1 MQYNYSFE
9 VASLLFMLLIFV
21 HFMAVRQFP
30 TAKTRVFRILLIV
43 CIGECVFNVLSS
55 IGLANAGVVPQI
67 VNEILAFVFFA
78 FEGFSSLMIYKYTV
92 VISELDQ
99 EQKKWAVLAGM
110 IPAAFFYVFLLL
122 TPFIGF
128 YYYFQ
133 DGVYHQGR
141 GASFG
146 YFYLMLFFALNLAML
161 IARRK
166 VINMREKNIIYFY
179 SIAAFIAII
188 VQYCHR
194 EILLSSFGNTVI
206 IIMVYLSLQNPNDF
220 LDTVTGIGNE
230 AALELQLKDA
240 LMRYQEGTVVI
251 VRIRQYQQMGIL
263 FGTENFN
270 MLMAE
275 LGQYFSH
282 LGGKFHVFRSDA
294 DTFAIMTDKDR
305 YQEIV
310 KTIEERFSEE
320 WKIEENHILLDY
332 AVMIMHYPKDF
343 KTIPEFFGIK
353 SYLSSVASG
362 NAGKESVIE
371 TNEQMIEGYYRQNK
385 IEMILERAL
394 RERSIQV
401 YYQPIYSLQE
411 KRIVSLE
418 ALSRLFD
425 EELGYIPPAEFIP
438 IAEKNGDIIRIG
450 EIVLEE
456 CCKFLSKHVLSNMSL
471 GIRSIQVN
479 ISVAQCMQQNLKEAI
494 MPILQQY
501 YIPSSM
507 IVLELTES
515 TAINAPALMEHH
527 MKELGNA
534 GISFALDDY
543 GTGNSNCSY
552 LVHFPF
558 REVKIDKEMTWAYF
572 NNETARIVI
581 GNEIRTMQ
589 KLGIPMV
596 VEGVEKLEQ
605 SEEMERLGVEYIQ
618 GYYYGKPLPEM
629 ECLRYIRN
637 FNSAPEDYGR

>member
-1 MQYNYSFE
+1 MQFNYSFE

-30 TAKTRVFRILLIV
+30 TAKTRVFRTLLIV

-78 FEGFSSLMIYKYTV
+78 FEGLSSLMIYKYTV

-141 GASFG
+141 GANFG
-146 YFYLMLFFALNLAML
+146 YFYVMLFFALNLAML

-179 SIAAFIAII
+179 TTAAFVAII

-206 IIMVYLSLQNPNDF
+206 IIMVYLSMQNPNDF

-251 VRIRQYQQMGIL
+251 VRIRQYQQMGML

-275 LGQYFSH
+275 LGQYFFH

-371 TNEQMIEGYYRQNK
+371 TDEQMIEGYYRQNK

-494 MPILQQY
+494 LPILQKY
-501 YIPSSM
+501 HIPSSM

-581 GNEIRTMQ
+581 GNEIKTMQ

>member
-1 MQYNYSFE
+1 
-9 VASLLFMLLIFV
+9 
-21 HFMAVRQFP
+21 MAVRQFP
-30 TAKTRVFRILLIV
+30 TAKTRVFRTLLIV

-78 FEGFSSLMIYKYTV
+78 FEGLSSLMIYKYTV

-99 EQKKWAVLAGM
+99 TQKKWAVLAGM

-141 GASFG
+141 GANFG
-146 YFYLMLFFALNLAML
+146 YFYVALFFALNFSML

-166 VINMREKNIIYFY
+166 IINMREKNIIFFY
-179 SIAAFIAII
+179 TTAAFVAII

-206 IIMVYLSLQNPNDF
+206 IIMVYLSMQNPNDY

-230 AALELQLKDA
+230 AALELQLKDE
-240 LMRYQEGTVVI
+240 LMRNHEGTVI
-251 VRIRQYQQMGIL
+251 IIRIRQYQQMGML
-263 FGTENFN
+263 FGAENCN

-275 LGQYFSH
+275 LGQYFFH

-294 DTFAIMTDKDR
+294 DTFVVMTDKDR
-305 YQEIV
+305 YQEMV
-310 KTIEERFSEE
+310 KSVEGRFSEE
-320 WKIEENHILLDY
+320 WKIEENHILLDHT
-332 AVMIMHYPKDF
+332 VMIMHYPKDF
-343 KTIPEFFGIK
+343 TTIPEFFGIR

-362 NAGKESVIE
+362 NVRKEPVIE
-371 TNEQMIEGYYRQNK
+371 TDAQMIEGYYRQNQ
-385 IEMILERAL
+385 IEMILESAL

-401 YYQPIYSLQE
+401 YYQPIYSLKE

-418 ALSRLFD
+418 ALARLFD
-425 EELGYIPPAEFIP
+425 GELGYIPPAEFIP

-471 GIRSIQVN
+471 GIRSIQIN

-494 MPILQQY
+494 LPILQKY
-501 YIPSSM
+501 HIPTSM

-527 MKELGNA
+527 MKELGDA
-534 GISFALDDY
+534 GISFAMDDY
-543 GTGNSNCSY
+543 GTGSANCSY
-552 LVHFPF
+552 LMRFPS
-558 REVKIDKEMTWAYF
+558 RK
-572 NNETARIVI
+572 
-581 GNEIRTMQ
+581 
-589 KLGIPMV
+589 
-596 VEGVEKLEQ
+596 
-605 SEEMERLGVEYIQ
+605 
-618 GYYYGKPLPEM
+618 
-629 ECLRYIRN
+629 
-637 FNSAPEDYGR
+637 

>member
-1 MQYNYSFE
+1 
-9 VASLLFMLLIFV
+9 
-21 HFMAVRQFP
+21 MAVRQFP
-30 TAKTRVFRILLIV
+30 TAKTRVFRTLLIV

-78 FEGFSSLMIYKYTV
+78 FEGLSLLMIYKYTV

-99 EQKKWAVLAGM
+99 KQKKWAVLAGM

-141 GASFG
+141 GANFG
-146 YFYLMLFFALNLAML
+146 YFYVALFFTLNFSML

-166 VINMREKNIIYFY
+166 IINMREKNIIFFY
-179 SIAAFIAII
+179 TTAAFVAII

-206 IIMVYLSLQNPNDF
+206 IIMVYLSMQNPNDF

-251 VRIRQYQQMGIL
+251 VRIRQYQQMGML

-275 LGQYFSH
+275 LGQYFFH

-371 TNEQMIEGYYRQNK
+371 TDEQMIEGYYRQNK

-401 YYQPIYSLQE
+401 YYQPIYSLRE

-456 CCKFLSKHVLSNMSL
+456 CCKFLSRHVLSNMSL

-501 YIPSSM
+501 HIPSSM

-581 GNEIRTMQ
+581 GNEIKTMQ

>member
-1 MQYNYSFE
+1 
-9 VASLLFMLLIFV
+9 
-21 HFMAVRQFP
+21 MAVRQFP
-30 TAKTRVFRILLIV
+30 TAKTRVFGTLLIV
-43 CIGECVFNVLSS
+43 CIGESVFNILSS

-78 FEGFSSLMIYKYTV
+78 FEGLSSLMIYKYTV

-99 EQKKWAVLAGM
+99 TQKKWAVLAGM

-141 GASFG
+141 GANLG
-146 YFYLMLFFALNLAML
+146 YFYVALFFALNLSML

-166 VINMREKNIIYFY
+166 VINMREKNIIFFY
-179 SIAAFIAII
+179 TTAAFIAII

-194 EILLSSFGNTVI
+194 EILLSSFGNAVI
-206 IIMVYLSLQNPNDF
+206 IIMVYLSMQNPNDF

-251 VRIRQYQQMGIL
+251 VRIRQYQQMGML

-275 LGQYFSH
+275 LGQYFFH

-371 TNEQMIEGYYRQNK
+371 TDEQMIEGYYRQNK

-494 MPILQQY
+494 LPILQKY
-501 YIPSSM
+501 HIPSSM
-507 IVLELTES
+507 IVLEMTES

-534 GISFALDDY
+534 GISFAMDDY
-543 GTGNSNCSY
+543 GTGNANCSY
-552 LVHFPF
+552 LVRFPF

-581 GNEIRTMQ
+581 GNEIKTMQ

>member
-1 MQYNYSFE
+1 
-9 VASLLFMLLIFV
+9 
-21 HFMAVRQFP
+21 MAVRQFP
-30 TAKTRVFRILLIV
+30 TAKTRVFRTLLIV

-78 FEGFSSLMIYKYTV
+78 FEGLSLLMIYKYTV

-99 EQKKWAVLAGM
+99 KQKKWAVLAGM

-141 GASFG
+141 GANFG
-146 YFYLMLFFALNLAML
+146 YFYVALFFALNFSML

-166 VINMREKNIIYFY
+166 IINMREKNIIFFY
-179 SIAAFIAII
+179 TTAAFVAII

-206 IIMVYLSLQNPNDF
+206 IIMVYLSMQNPNDF

-251 VRIRQYQQMGIL
+251 VRIRQYQQMGML

-275 LGQYFSH
+275 LGQYFFH

-371 TNEQMIEGYYRQNK
+371 TDEQMIEGYYRQNK

-456 CCKFLSKHVLSNMSL
+456 CCKFLSRHVLSNMSL

-494 MPILQQY
+494 LPILQQY
-501 YIPSSM
+501 HIPSSM

-581 GNEIRTMQ
+581 GNEIKTMQ

>member
-1 MQYNYSFE
+1 MQFNYSFE

-30 TAKTRVFRILLIV
+30 TAKTRVFRTLLIV

-78 FEGFSSLMIYKYTV
+78 FEGLSSLMIYKYTV

-99 EQKKWAVLAGM
+99 EQKKWVVLAGM

-141 GASFG
+141 GANFG
-146 YFYLMLFFALNLAML
+146 YFYVMLFFALNLAML

-179 SIAAFIAII
+179 TTAAFIAII

-206 IIMVYLSLQNPNDF
+206 IIMVYLSMQNPNDF

-251 VRIRQYQQMGIL
+251 VRIRQYQQMGML

-275 LGQYFSH
+275 LGQYFFH

-362 NAGKESVIE
+362 NGGKESVIE
-371 TNEQMIEGYYRQNK
+371 TDEQMIEGYYRQNK

-494 MPILQQY
+494 LPILQKY
-501 YIPSSM
+501 HIPSSM

-534 GISFALDDY
+534 GISFAMDDY
-543 GTGNSNCSY
+543 GTGNANCSY
-552 LVHFPF
+552 LVRFPF

-581 GNEIRTMQ
+581 GNEIKTMQ

>member
-1 MQYNYSFE
+1 MVLFWRKAVFDVLKKMGNIVPFKTVFHNIYRRTFNHIQKTDL
-9 VASLLFMLLIFV
+9 VA
-21 HFMAVRQFP
+21 FP
-30 TAKTRVFRILLIV
+30 
-43 CIGECVFNVLSS
+43 
-55 IGLANAGVVPQI
+55 
-67 VNEILAFVFFA
+67 
-78 FEGFSSLMIYKYTV
+78 
-92 VISELDQ
+92 
-99 EQKKWAVLAGM
+99 
-110 IPAAFFYVFLLL
+110 LL

-179 SIAAFIAII
+179 STAAFIAII

-294 DTFAIMTDKDR
+294 DAFAIMTDKDR

-310 KTIEERFSEE
+310 KTIEERFSGE

-534 GISFALDDY
+534 
-543 GTGNSNCSY
+543 
-552 LVHFPF
+552 
-558 REVKIDKEMTWAYF
+558 
-572 NNETARIVI
+572 
-581 GNEIRTMQ
+581 
-589 KLGIPMV
+589 
-596 VEGVEKLEQ
+596 VEL
-605 SEEMERLGVEYIQ
+605 
-618 GYYYGKPLPEM
+618 
-629 ECLRYIRN
+629 
-637 FNSAPEDYGR
+637 A

>member
-30 TAKTRVFRILLIV
+30 TAKTRVFRTLLIV

-78 FEGFSSLMIYKYTV
+78 FEGLSSLMIYKYTV

-133 DGVYHQGR
+133 DGVYYQGR
-141 GASFG
+141 GANFG

-206 IIMVYLSLQNPNDF
+206 IIMVYLSMQNPNDF

-251 VRIRQYQQMGIL
+251 VRIRQYQQMGML

-275 LGQYFSH
+275 LGQYFFH
-282 LGGKFHVFRSDA
+282 LSGKFHVFRSDA

-371 TNEQMIEGYYRQNK
+371 TNEQMIEGYYRLNK

-501 YIPSSM
+501 HIPSSM

>member
-9 VASLLFMLLIFV
+9 AASLLFMLLIFV
-21 HFMAVRQFP
+21 HFMVVWQFP
-30 TAKTRVFRILLIV
+30 TEKTRVFRALLIV
-43 CIGECVFNVLSS
+43 CIGESAFNILSS

-67 VNEILAFVFFA
+67 VNEILAFVFFS
-78 FEGFSSLMIYKYTV
+78 FEGLSSLMIYKYMV
-92 VISELDQ
+92 VISELEQ
-99 EQKKWAVLAGM
+99 RQKKRAVSAAM
-110 IPAAFFYVFLLL
+110 IPAAFFFIFLLL

-141 GASFG
+141 GANFG
-146 YFYLMLFFALNLAML
+146 YFYIMLFFALNLVMS

-166 VINMREKNIIYFY
+166 IINVREKYIIYFY
-179 SIAAFIAII
+179 TAAALIAIW
-188 VQYCHR
+188 VQYYHR
-194 EILLSSFGNTVI
+194 EILLTSLGNSVI
-206 IIMVYLSLQNPNDF
+206 VIMIYLSMQNPNDY

-230 AALELQLKDA
+230 AALELQLKDE
-240 LMRYQEGTVVI
+240 LMRNHEGTVI
-251 VRIRQYQQMGIL
+251 IIRIRQYQQMGML
-263 FGTENFN
+263 FGAENCN

-275 LGQYFSH
+275 LGQYFFH

-294 DTFAIMTDKDR
+294 DTFVVMTDKDR
-305 YQEIV
+305 YQEMV
-310 KTIEERFSEE
+310 KSVEGRFSEE
-320 WKIEENHILLDY
+320 WKIEENHILLDHT
-332 AVMIMHYPKDF
+332 VMIMHYPKDF
-343 KTIPEFFGIK
+343 TTIPEFFGIK
-353 SYLSSVASG
+353 SYLLSVASG
-362 NAGKESVIE
+362 NVRKEPVIE
-371 TNEQMIEGYYRQNK
+371 TDAQMIEGYYRQNQ

-401 YYQPIYSLQE
+401 YYQPIYSLKE

-418 ALSRLFD
+418 ALARLFD
-425 EELGYIPPAEFIP
+425 GELGYISPAEFIP

-471 GIRSIQVN
+471 GIRSIQIN

-494 MPILQQY
+494 LPILQKY
-501 YIPSSM
+501 HIPTSM

-527 MKELGNA
+527 MKELGDA
-534 GISFALDDY
+534 GISFAMDDY
-543 GTGNSNCSY
+543 GTGNANCSY
-552 LVHFPF
+552 LMRFPF
-558 REVKIDKEMTWAYF
+558 REVKMDRDMTLAYF

-581 GNEIRTMQ
+581 ENEIRTMQ

-618 GYYYGKPLPEM
+618 GYYYGKTLPEM

>member
-1 MQYNYSFE
+1 MQFNYSFE

-30 TAKTRVFRILLIV
+30 TAKTRVFGTLLIV

-78 FEGFSSLMIYKYTV
+78 FEGLSSLMIYKYTV

-99 EQKKWAVLAGM
+99 KQKKWAVLAGM

-141 GASFG
+141 GANFG
-146 YFYLMLFFALNLAML
+146 YFYVMLFFTLNLAML

-179 SIAAFIAII
+179 TTAAFVAII

-194 EILLSSFGNTVI
+194 EILLSSFGNSVI
-206 IIMVYLSLQNPNDF
+206 IIMVYLSMQNPNDF

-251 VRIRQYQQMGIL
+251 VRIRQYQQMGML

-275 LGQYFSH
+275 LGQYFFH

-353 SYLSSVASG
+353 SYLSSVASS

-371 TNEQMIEGYYRQNK
+371 TDEQMIEGYYRQNK

-494 MPILQQY
+494 LPILQKY
-501 YIPSSM
+501 HIPSSM

-534 GISFALDDY
+534 GISFAMDDY
-543 GTGNSNCSY
+543 GTGNANCSY
-552 LVHFPF
+552 LVRFPF

-581 GNEIRTMQ
+581 GNEIKTMQ

>member
-9 VASLLFMLLIFV
+9 AASLLFMLLIFV
-21 HFMAVRQFP
+21 HFMVVWQFP
-30 TAKTRVFRILLIV
+30 TEKTRVFRALLIV
-43 CIGECVFNVLSS
+43 CIGESAFNILSS

-67 VNEILAFVFFA
+67 VNEILAFVFFS
-78 FEGFSSLMIYKYTV
+78 FEGLSSLMIYKYMV

-99 EQKKWAVLAGM
+99 RQKKWAVSAAM
-110 IPAAFFYVFLLL
+110 IPAAFFFIFLLL

-141 GASFG
+141 GANFG
-146 YFYLMLFFALNLAML
+146 YFYIMLFFVLNLVMS

-166 VINMREKNIIYFY
+166 IINVREKYIIYFY
-179 SIAAFIAII
+179 TAAALIAIW
-188 VQYCHR
+188 VQYYHR
-194 EILLSSFGNTVI
+194 EILLTSLGNSVI
-206 IIMVYLSLQNPNDF
+206 VIMIYLSKQNPNDY

-230 AALELQLKDA
+230 AALELQLKDE
-240 LMRYQEGTVVI
+240 LMRNHEGTVI
-251 VRIRQYQQMGIL
+251 IIRIRQYQQMGML
-263 FGTENFN
+263 FGAENCN
-270 MLMAE
+270 ML
-275 LGQYFSH
+275 
-282 LGGKFHVFRSDA
+282 
-294 DTFAIMTDKDR
+294 
-305 YQEIV
+305 
-310 KTIEERFSEE
+310 
-320 WKIEENHILLDY
+320 
-332 AVMIMHYPKDF
+332 MHYPKDF
-343 KTIPEFFGIK
+343 TTIPEFFGIR

-362 NAGKESVIE
+362 NAGKEPVIE
-371 TNEQMIEGYYRQNK
+371 TDAQMIEGYYRQNQ

-401 YYQPIYSLQE
+401 YYQPIYSLKE

-418 ALSRLFD
+418 ALARLFD
-425 EELGYIPPAEFIP
+425 GELGYIPPAEFIP

-471 GIRSIQVN
+471 GIRSIQIN

-494 MPILQQY
+494 LPILQKY
-501 YIPSSM
+501 HIPTSM

-527 MKELGNA
+527 MKELGDA
-534 GISFALDDY
+534 GISFAMDDY
-543 GTGNSNCSY
+543 GTGNANCSY
-552 LVHFPF
+552 LMRFPF
-558 REVKIDKEMTWAYF
+558 QEVKMDRDMTLAYF

-581 GNEIRTMQ
+581 ENEIRTMQ

-629 ECLRYIRN
+629 ECLR
-637 FNSAPEDYGR
+637 